1 MCAPPSGEAA
11 GSRGW
16 CERWIREH
24 RLGQGVSLGKGAAW
38 QTEKGPMR
46 RANFF
51 TACWNTTGDPAL
63 RWEVARVWRLGRR
76 FSYGFVSAQLK
87 LRPARQLKHWA
98 LIGGKQICPRRLC
111 SSRQHQVLLM
121 KSDS

>member
-1 MCAPPSGEAA
+1 MGH
-11 GSRGW
+11 GKFVGK
-16 CERWIREH
+16 
-24 RLGQGVSLGKGAAW
+24 RLTRQAENRQV
-38 QTEKGPMR
+38 R

-87 LRPARQLKHWA
+87 LRPARQL
-98 LIGGKQICPRRLC
+98 
-111 SSRQHQVLLM
+111 
-121 KSDS
+121 